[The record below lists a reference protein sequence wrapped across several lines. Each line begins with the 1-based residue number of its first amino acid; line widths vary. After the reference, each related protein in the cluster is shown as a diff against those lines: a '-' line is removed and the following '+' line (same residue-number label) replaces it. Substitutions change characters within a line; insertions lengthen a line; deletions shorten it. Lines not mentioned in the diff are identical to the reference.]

1 MTFLEFKNKM
11 FDLACFNINQI
22 YALRSDFD
30 SLLHPKRHCL
40 IRCFIL
46 WMK

>member
-22 YALRSDFD
+22 YALRSDFEV
-30 SLLHPKRHCL
+30 
-40 IRCFIL
+40 CFTRKDIA
-46 WMK
+46 